1 MQLKHTHVS
10 NNDCANELIVH
21 SNALTTIRN
30 HMGTIWGTVLTI
42 DATYFGSFW
51 RYTYLLAGSQQES
64 RSHMIATGGRI
75 AIMFAAHSLTQDRSH
90 GLEWIPPPTHACA
103 LHTLRFLQVWQ
114 GDHMQIRF
122 LITRLGGA

>member
-30 HMGTIWGTVLTI
+30 HMGTSWGTVLTI

-51 RYTYLLAGSQQES
+51 GYTYFLAGSQQES

-75 AIMFAAHSLTQDRSH
+75 AIMFAARSFLDPRSFAWLKMDTCSQH
-90 GLEWIPPPTHACA
+90 THVLC
-103 LHTLRFLQVWQ
+103 TRSDSCKCGKV
-114 GDHMQIRF
+114 
-122 LITRLGGA
+122 ITCRLGF